1 MKVYRFR
8 LEGLLRQ
15 RKVVEERCL
24 SELRVFQSAL
34 ADAASRKNQL
44 DAERERTI
52 DSLRT
57 LEVGEIAMEEL
68 LRHRRYLVALDNR
81 AREVDA
87 EMVRR
92 RYEMRDAQAA
102 ADQAIR
108 ERQLVE
114 RLKEKRKEEYDLDL
128 RRKETRELDEIAGGI
143 HARGRS
149 AELSV
154 DRGGLER

>member
-1 MKVYRFR
+1 MKAFRFR

-24 SELRVFQSAL
+24 TELRVFQSAL

-44 DAERERTI
+44 DTERERTI
-52 DSLRT
+52 DSLRR
-57 LEVGEIAMEEL
+57 LEVGAIAMEEL

-81 AREVDA
+81 TREVDA

-128 RRKETRELDEIAGGI
+128 RRKETRG
-143 HARGRS
+143 
-149 AELSV
+149 
-154 DRGGLER
+154 